1 MVWVA
6 EGWGKERRR
15 KPRDKRHMA
24 AMVVPLSHWSVRLHG
39 SHHPF
44 NCRERKKVCLLHC
57 NTRNTTKATAQSVA
71 IHLSISCICDPPLV
85 HPSHSVH

>member
-24 AMVVPLSHWSVRLHG
+24 AMVVPLSHWSVGLHG

-44 NCRERKKVCLLHC
+44 NCRERKKVFVFYAAIQETQQKPRHSPSPFTCLLVV
-57 NTRNTTKATAQSVA
+57 SV
-71 IHLSISCICDPPLV
+71 IHR
-85 HPSHSVH
+85 